1 LSQHSS
7 AHLRLVVAENLPTES
22 AEEAAQPHYG
32 LQRHVLGP
40 LETLAQ
46 SVSTMAPTCT
56 PVLTVPL
63 VFATAGNGTWLSYL
77 MATVCT
83 LLIGL
88 CIARFARESAS
99 PGSLYVY
106 ATSSL
111 PASLGGIAA
120 WALLLAYVSTGASV
134 VGGFIHY
141 TNVVLHEFFSIGV
154 PAIPLAIFAVGL
166 SIWIAYRDVRI
177 SARLMV
183 YIELASVVLIGFVFA
198 LLLWQRG
205 LHIDAAQFS
214 LNGVHFS
221 GVRLGVVLAMFSFVG
236 FESATTLG
244 EEAKHPL
251 KTIPRAVI
259 QSAVLAGLFFIVSA
273 YTEVLSFPASSGP
286 LDQSSA
292 PMSALA
298 AVIGLP
304 RLGPLIDVCAMV
316 SMFACTLACVTAA
329 ARVLLQMAH
338 NGLVHQSCRATHARN
353 ETPHTA
359 VIVTG
364 IATMLLPVGLAAAHI
379 DGELIYDYMGS
390 LATYGFITVY
400 ALVAIA
406 LPLHL
411 RRQQQMSPAIVALAS
426 SSVLAMLLV
435 LAGTLYPVPD
445 WPFNW
450 LPYLYLLYLALGVGW
465 HIFSKQHRVAI
476 PN

>member
-1 LSQHSS
+1 LTQH
-7 AHLRLVVAENLPTES
+7 AITNLYPDGPES
-22 AEEAAQPHYG
+22 PEERAQPHYG

-77 MATVCT
+77 LATVCT
-83 LLIGL
+83 LLIAL
-88 CIARFARESAS
+88 CVARFARESAS

-111 PASLGGIAA
+111 PASLSTTAA
-120 WALLLAYVSTGASV
+120 WALLLAYVATGASV

-141 TNVVLHEFFSIGV
+141 ANVVLHEFFSFTA
-154 PAIPLAIFAVGL
+154 PAVPLAMLAVGI
-166 SIWIAYRDVRI
+166 SMWIAYRDVKI
-177 SARLMV
+177 SARLMI
-183 YIELASVVLIGFVFA
+183 YLELSSIVLIAFIFA

-214 LNGVHFS
+214 LRGVNFS
-221 GVRLGVVLAMFSFVG
+221 GVRLGIVLAMFSFVG

-244 EEAKHPL
+244 EESRHPL
-251 KTIPRAVI
+251 KNIPRAVI
-259 QSAVLAGLFFIVSA
+259 LSAMLAGLFFIIASYA
-273 YTEVLSFPASSGP
+273 EVLGFPTSAGT
-286 LDQSSA
+286 LDLSSA
-292 PMSALA
+292 PMSVIA
-298 AVIGLP
+298 AVVGLP

-338 NGLVHQSCRATHARN
+338 NGIVHKSCRATHSRN
-353 ETPHTA
+353 ETPHIA
-359 VIVTG
+359 VIITG
-364 IATMLLPVGLAAAHI
+364 IATMLLPIGMSI
-379 DGELIYDYMGS
+379 GKISGEYIYDWMGS

-411 RRQQQMSPAIVALAS
+411 RRQQQMSPAMVM
-426 SSVLAMLLV
+426 VLF
-435 LAGTLYPVPD
+435 GTLYPVPD
-445 WPFNW
+445 PPLNW

-465 HIFSKQHRVAI
+465 HKLRKPRIAAQ
-476 PN
+476 